1 MKEHEMIGKNGT
13 VVGRLFYRT
22 EIFMK
27 ESMKM
32 ESGMVMVFTRKLK
45 RTTLTDFSQKNKSS
59 EFDDKKSLQIVYS
72 RNHKQIKNCLG

>member
-1 MKEHEMIGKNGT
+1 MKEHEMIGKNDT
-13 VVGRLFYRT
+13 VEGRLFYRT

-45 RTTLTDFSQKNKSS
+45 RTKLTDFS
-59 EFDDKKSLQIVYS
+59 
-72 RNHKQIKNCLG
+72 